1 MKHILIGT
9 IIGLLILLAIFVGAL
24 AYNIPD
30 YSKTQCI
37 YYASQ
42 VWCKL

>member
-1 MKHILIGT
+1 MKHILIGA
-9 IIGLLILLAIFVGAL
+9 IIGLVLFCAIFVGTL
-24 AYNIPD
+24 AFKVPD
-30 YSKTQCI
+30 YDNARCI